1 MQSKIRNNEATRAL
15 QKGHKREQIYLMK
28 LFALRALF
36 AATILSVAASGCQS
50 KIANTTAAN
59 AAATQPRPT
68 ATPKPRVMPAALK
81 GQMMPGVWVLCY
93 HRIDEKPK
101 QYTVLQPAEFKAQM
115 EYLKKH
121 NFNVVPLQTIV
132 DAVQYGTKLPPH
144 TVALTFDD
152 GYKDNYTVAY
162 PILKQYKFPATLFI
176 YPYYVSN
183 GGAAIKWEML
193 KTMVADPLIK
203 IQSHTFTHPNLN
215 KTTRQGNA
223 AIKHEIVDSKN
234 ILEQKLGIKIDTLA
248 YPYGVYN
255 PKILAATKAAGYRSA
270 FSIGTVPIDYAG
282 AAPTDMW
289 TIPRIMVNR
298 GDSLAVWAKRL
309 ETPAPR
315 HKKKK
320 VSTMKKSRA

>member
-1 MQSKIRNNEATRAL
+1 MTLFATRA
-15 QKGHKREQIYLMK
+15 
-28 LFALRALF
+28 FF
-36 AATILSVAASGCQS
+36 AATLLLAGASGCQS
-50 KIANTTAAN
+50 KRNAPTAAK
-59 AAATQPRPT
+59 AVATQPRPT
-68 ATPKPRVMPAALK
+68 PTPTPRVMPAALK
-81 GQMMPGVWVLCY
+81 GEMMPGVWVLCY

-101 QYTVLQPAEFKAQM
+101 VYTVLEPAEFKAQM

-121 NFNVVPLQTIV
+121 NFHVVPLDTIV

-152 GYKDNYTVAY
+152 GYKDNYTIVY
-162 PILKQYKFPATLFI
+162 PILKQYKYPATLFI

-183 GGAAIKWEML
+183 GGAAIKWDML
-193 KTMVADPLIK
+193 KEMAADPLIK

-215 KTTRQGNA
+215 KTTRQGSA

-234 ILEQKLGIKIDTLA
+234 RLEQKLGIKIDTLA
-248 YPYGVYN
+248 YPYGVFN
-255 PKILAATKAAGYRSA
+255 PKIISATKAAGYRSA
-270 FSIGTVPIDYAG
+270 FTIGTIPINYAG
-282 AAPTDMW
+282 AEPTDMW

-320 VSTMKKSRA
+320 VAPVKKPKS

>member
-1 MQSKIRNNEATRAL
+1 
-15 QKGHKREQIYLMK
+15 
-28 LFALRALF
+28 
-36 AATILSVAASGCQS
+36 
-50 KIANTTAAN
+50 
-59 AAATQPRPT
+59 
-68 ATPKPRVMPAALK
+68 MPAALK

-121 NFNVVPLQTIV
+121 NFNVVPLDTIV

-162 PILKQYKFPATLFI
+162 PILKQYKYPATLFI

-193 KTMVADPLIK
+193 KEMAADPLIK

-215 KTTRQGNA
+215 KTARQGSA

-234 ILEQKLGIKIDTLA
+234 TLEQKLGIKVDTLA
-248 YPYGVYN
+248 YPYGVFN

-270 FSIGTVPIDYAG
+270 FSIGTTPIDYAG
-282 AAPTDMW
+282 DKPTDMW

-298 GDSLAVWAKRL
+298 GDSLAVWARHL

-315 HKKKK
+315 KKKMAK
-320 VSTMKKSRA
+320 AKKSKV